1 MSTLKVSTISPLGTD
16 ATKTITVG
24 STSNGDVV
32 AGAGANTPAFQVC
45 LSSDQTFSDV
55 STTKI
60 NFDSVQKDTNS
71 GFNTTDKRFV
81 VPVAGSYFVSSRT
94 KFIEQ
99 SNKIEQIVT
108 YIYKNGSAYL
118 ANSWRGTNA
127 EEKMLTPMLTGIIC
141 DCVVGDYFEVYA
153 YVNAFG
159 GSNSTTLQDEL
170 ENCSFEGHKLI
181 GV

>member
-1 MSTLKVSTISPLGTD
+1 MVSQLKVNEIIKQSGSSITIGE
-16 ATKTITVG
+16 
-24 STSNGDVV
+24 NGDTVSGPFTNV
-32 AGAGANTPAFQVC
+32 PAFQVC

-71 GFNTTDKRFV
+71 GFNTTNKRFV
-81 VPVAGSYFVSSRT
+81 VPVAGSYFVSARA

-159 GSNSTTLQDEL
+159 GSNATTLQDEL
-170 ENCSFEGHKLI
+170 ENCSFEGHRLI
-181 GV
+181 GA